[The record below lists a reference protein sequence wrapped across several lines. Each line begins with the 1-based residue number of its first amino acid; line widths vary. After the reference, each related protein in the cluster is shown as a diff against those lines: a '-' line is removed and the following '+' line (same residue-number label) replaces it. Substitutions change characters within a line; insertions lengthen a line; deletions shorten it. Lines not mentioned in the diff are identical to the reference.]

1 MLTTACSQAANGAR
15 MQLPSMIS
23 QSFPK
28 YMGPFVTLKI
38 AHSACAPGSKNILG
52 VPSGKQGS
60 PMIRFESLSF
70 SLVRHESEIGFQTF
84 SVHQKYIIKMSDT
97 FQRVVVLYRA
107 IVSFVSEIGFIS
119 SKCKQFLIAD
129 DGFSGIQIGYLF
141 YQ

>member
-60 PMIRFESLSF
+60 PMIRSS
-70 SLVRHESEIGFQTF
+70 VCNESEIGFQTF

>member
-1 MLTTACSQAANGAR
+1 
-15 MQLPSMIS
+15 
-23 QSFPK
+23 
-28 YMGPFVTLKI
+28 MGPFVTLKI
-38 AHSACAPGSKNILG
+38 ARSACAPGSKNILG
-52 VPSGKQGS
+52 VPSGKQGADDT
-60 PMIRFESLSF
+60 
-70 SLVRHESEIGFQTF
+70 VRIAELLARSSVCNESEIGFQTF

>member
-38 AHSACAPGSKNILG
+38 ARSACAPGSKNILG

-70 SLVRHESEIGFQTF
+70 SLVRPFVMSRK
-84 SVHQKYIIKMSDT
+84 SVSRHSP
-97 FQRVVVLYRA
+97 
-107 IVSFVSEIGFIS
+107 FIRNIS
-119 SKCKQFLIAD
+119 
-129 DGFSGIQIGYLF
+129 
-141 YQ
+141 

>member
-1 MLTTACSQAANGAR
+1 
-15 MQLPSMIS
+15 
-23 QSFPK
+23 
-28 YMGPFVTLKI
+28 MGPFVTLKI
-38 AHSACAPGSKNILG
+38 AHSACAPVWEAGLADDT
-52 VPSGKQGS
+52 
-60 PMIRFESLSF
+60 
-70 SLVRHESEIGFQTF
+70 VRIAEFLARSSVCNESEIGFQTF

>member
-1 MLTTACSQAANGAR
+1 
-15 MQLPSMIS
+15 
-23 QSFPK
+23 
-28 YMGPFVTLKI
+28 MGPFVTLKI

-52 VPSGKQGS
+52 VPSG
-60 PMIRFESLSF
+60 IADDT
-70 SLVRHESEIGFQTF
+70 VRIAEFLARSSVCNESEIGFQTF

>member
-1 MLTTACSQAANGAR
+1 
-15 MQLPSMIS
+15 
-23 QSFPK
+23 
-28 YMGPFVTLKI
+28 MGPFVTLKI
-38 AHSACAPGSKNILG
+38 AHSACAPGSKNIWEAGLADDT
-52 VPSGKQGS
+52 
-60 PMIRFESLSF
+60 
-70 SLVRHESEIGFQTF
+70 VRIAEFLARSSVCNESEIGFQTF

>member
-1 MLTTACSQAANGAR
+1 

-60 PMIRFESLSF
+60 PMIRFESLRF
-70 SLVRHESEIGFQTF
+70 SLDSQFEMSRKSASRHSPFVRN
-84 SVHQKYIIKMSDT
+84 
-97 FQRVVVLYRA
+97 
-107 IVSFVSEIGFIS
+107 IS
-119 SKCKQFLIAD
+119 
-129 DGFSGIQIGYLF
+129 
-141 YQ
+141 